1 VEIVVTDKAR
11 EDLNFWKKSGNVTIQ
26 KRISEL
32 LNAIVLSPYEGIG
45 KPEPLKHKLSGTWS
59 RRINKEHRV
68 VYEVDEKRVVILSL
82 KGHY

>member
-1 VEIVVTDKAR
+1 MEIVVTDKAR